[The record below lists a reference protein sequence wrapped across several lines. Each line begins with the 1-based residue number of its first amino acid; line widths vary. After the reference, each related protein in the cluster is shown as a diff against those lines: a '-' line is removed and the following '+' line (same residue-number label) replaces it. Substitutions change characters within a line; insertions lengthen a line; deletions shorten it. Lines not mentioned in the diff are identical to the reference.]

1 MPPSGYLSASGVEA
15 SLVWLAKAY
24 PSITQL
30 IVLPETS
37 VEGRTSRAIKIA
49 KGGAKRRGALLI
61 GGVHAR
67 EIVNPDGLV
76 SLALRICDSYK
87 NGTDI
92 VLGPKTWPASTIKL
106 LVESLDIFIFPLVN
120 PDGRVHVQDPAGDA
134 WWRKNR
140 RVNAGTSCRGVDIN
154 RNYDFLWSSVIGQ
167 TSSSPCADTYHGPA
181 PFSEPETR
189 NVKWMLDNH
198 AGIECFVDVHSYSEL
213 VLYPWGDDD
222 NQTTDP
228 TQNFRNPAWN
238 GLRGTLGAG
247 YGEYISP
254 ADLARYVDH
263 GNDMRDAIAAVN
275 GRVYTVEAGS
285 DLYTTCGTSQDYA
298 YSRQL
303 ADGSLAKV
311 WGYTFETGTSF
322 QPEHTAGLAVMD
334 EAQSGLLQFLVSC
347 LCPIVDS
354 GVASGLSAQ
363 SVAKLRAF
371 RDGAMAATE
380 RGRQLSHLL
389 EHHGAELVGL
399 AAEDARLRS
408 DASKLLGRFS
418 TLVNSEAQ
426 RKPAAVDDALV
437 DDVLALLDRAKDVSD
452 PLRHT
457 LKAIRSDLDAFR
469 GQTLSEGLAALERGP
484 HDEHGEGRRSPPGR
498 KPKAR
503 PSTKAA
509 TRPSKPPRRKPPG
522 GQ

>member
-1 MPPSGYLSASGVEA
+1 MPPSGYLSASGIE
-15 SLVWLAKAY
+15 SCLVWLSNAY
-24 PSITQL
+24 PSTTKL

-49 KGGAKRRGALLI
+49 KGGAKRRGALFI

-67 EIVNPDGLV
+67 EIVNPDLLV
-76 SLALRICDSYK
+76 SLALRICQSYK

-92 VLGPKTWPASTIKL
+92 VLGPKTWAASTIKL

-120 PDGRVHVQDPAGDA
+120 PDGRVYVQDPAGDA

-140 RVNAGTSCRGVDIN
+140 RVNANTSCRGVDIN

-167 TSSSPCADTYHGPA
+167 TSSNPCFNTYHGPT

-228 TQNFRNPAWN
+228 TQNFQNPAWN

-247 YGEYISP
+247 YGEYIAP
-254 ADLARYVDH
+254 ADQARYIDH

-275 GRVYTVEAGS
+275 GRVYKVEEAS
-285 DLYTTCGTSQDYA
+285 DLYTTCGTSEDYA
-298 YSRQL
+298 YARHL
-303 ADGSLAKV
+303 ADGSLTKV
-311 WGYTFETGTSF
+311 WGYTLETGTSF
-322 QPEHTAGLAVMD
+322 QPAHATGLAVMD

-354 GVASGLSAQ
+354 GVAKGLSAQ
-363 SVAKLRAF
+363 SVSNLRSF
-371 RDGAMAATE
+371 RENTLAGTK
-380 RGRQLSHLL
+380 RGRELAHLL
-389 EHHGAELVGL
+389 EHHGAELIQL
-399 AAEDARLRS
+399 AAEDSRLRA
-408 DASKLLGRFS
+408 DASKLLSRFS
-418 TLVNSEAQ
+418 KLVDSEAQ
-426 RKPAAVDDALV
+426 RKAATVTDGLV
-437 DDVLALLDRAKDVSD
+437 GEVLALLDRAKDVSD
-452 PLRHT
+452 PLR
-457 LKAIRSDLDAFR
+457 KALDGVRRDLAAFR
-469 GQTLSEGLAALERGP
+469 GRTLSDGLAALEGGHGP
-484 HDEHGEGRRSPPGR
+484 SPAQKTR
-498 KPKAR
+498 VR
-503 PSTKAA
+503 PPTKAA
-509 TRPSKPPRRKPPG
+509 GNASKSPRRKPTG
-522 GQ
+522 GGS